1 MPIDPKIQ
9 AGFVRAYRGNSA
21 EQQEAALK
29 AYGVPGIYF
38 AKEGHQP
45 ENALGRLRRKGELLA
60 IAGSLRVLSEARG
73 DIAATV
79 DAFHSDGYA
88 ILDIITQ
95 RRSDRDGVAMLH
107 DAFIAFNAEDRV
119 PDLEKAAE
127 YGALGGKAKGVSAR
141 AGRMKIAE
149 ARPIWRNPLYATAE
163 DALAQMWGWK
173 KKTAYRDLGSRG
185 TPGGRRPVDYVR
197 QQKLKA
203 LRESDKGII
212 YFCRAAS
219 GGPVKIGYAGDA
231 EKRLRALQTS
241 HHSELTLLN
250 AIEGSHADEQ
260 ALHKRF
266 AKYRLKGEWFKYTGP
281 VKRYI
286 EALPSLDGAN

>member
-21 EQQEAALK
+21 DQQDSALK
-29 AYGVPGIYF
+29 AYGVPGIYY
-38 AKEGHQP
+38 AKEKHEP
-45 ENALGRLRRKGELLA
+45 ENAFGRLRRRGELLA
-60 IAGSLRVLSEARG
+60 VAGGLRVLAEERG
-73 DIAATV
+73 DIVATV
-79 DAFHSDGYA
+79 DAFHSRGFA

-95 RRSDRDGVAMLH
+95 RRSDRDGVSMLA
-107 DAFIAFNAEDRV
+107 DAYKAFNAEDRV

-127 YGALGGKAKGVSAR
+127 YGRMGGKAKGVSAR
-141 AGRMKIAE
+141 AGRMKMAE
-149 ARPIWRNPLYATAE
+149 AREIWRNPLYSTAE
-163 DALAQMWGWK
+163 DALAHMPGWE
-173 KKTAYRDLGSRG
+173 KKTAHRELGKRG
-185 TPGGRRPVDYVR
+185 TPAGRRPADYIR
-197 QQKLKA
+197 QQRLKA

-212 YFCRAAS
+212 YFCRAEG

-241 HHSELTLLN
+241 HHSELRLLN
-250 AIEGSHADEQ
+250 AIEGTLADEREV
-260 ALHKRF
+260 HRRF

-286 EALPSLDGAN
+286 ETLPSLDEP